1 MAEQSVT
8 IQGQHKQANT
18 AGTNDRKELRESLA
32 AFVKVFLIG
41 LIVLAAIV
49 GGYALVDGA
58 RDVRARQARIEP
70 VAPATQPAPTM
81 IPAGRSGTMIAP
93 VEKWSAWYEYPVGN
107 CVYGWGTNPTGDN
120 FKVRWMD
127 RNGDIWS
134 YDGNQVTN
142 LRAFSVKSKSNTPER
157 VEYEVRPRIN
167 GYCPDL

>member
-70 VAPATQPAPTM
+70 VAPATQPAPTQSGV
-81 IPAGRSGTMIAP
+81 IQAQPHEWSSWLHALANQCLSWQGEDPTGHRFDVQYADGRGEVYLYTGAPFQEARAVRFKSRTGHPEKIIYTLTNKTAGRCS
-93 VEKWSAWYEYPVGN
+93 
-107 CVYGWGTNPTGDN
+107 
-120 FKVRWMD
+120 
-127 RNGDIWS
+127 
-134 YDGNQVTN
+134 
-142 LRAFSVKSKSNTPER
+142 
-157 VEYEVRPRIN
+157 
-167 GYCPDL
+167 